1 MKIGIY
7 AGSFD
12 PITLGHIDII
22 KRSVAIVDKLIIG
35 ILVNPNK
42 KGLFSIDERVNL
54 IKEALTSEGLGEY
67 DIEVISSNK
76 LLVDVARD
84 YGASIN
90 IRGVRTNKDYEYEMN
105 MALINKKIYKELET
119 ILLVANNE
127 YTSVSSSVV
136 KEIASFGGDVSGFVP
151 KCIMKQLVDK
161 INYEK

>member
-1 MKIGIY
+1 M
-7 AGSFD
+7 
-12 PITLGHIDII
+12 
-22 KRSVAIVDKLIIG
+22 
-35 ILVNPNK
+35 
-42 KGLFSIDERVNL
+42 
-54 IKEALTSEGLGEY
+54 
-67 DIEVISSNK
+67 ISSNK

-119 ILLVANNE
+119 ILLVANSE